1 MTTTLRLSLFL
12 AILSAGCGGGTKDAD
27 KPTGAAP
34 AAASA
39 PVATGAVHE
48 ITATTDD
55 KGSYFSPREITAK
68 AGDVLRVKLITG
80 VHNVHFLA
88 DSNKTAKG
96 LPEASA
102 MLQLP
107 GQTVDIPL
115 TFGTGKFYFQCDP
128 HAMLGMTA
136 YVTVTP

>member
-1 MTTTLRLSLFL
+1 MKTTNCIAL
-12 AILSAGCGGGTKDAD
+12 AAIFFAAACGGGTKDAE
-27 KPTGAAP
+27 KSTAAP
-34 AAASA
+34 AAAAA
-39 PVATGAVHE
+39 PAVSGEVHE

-55 KGSYFSPREITAK
+55 KGSYFSPKEITAK

-80 VHNVHFLA
+80 VHNLHFLP

-102 MLQLP
+102 LLQLP

-115 TFGTGKFYFQCDP
+115 TFGTGKFFFQCDP
-128 HAMLGMTA
+128 HAALGMVGH
-136 YVTVTP
+136 VTVAP

>member
-1 MTTTLRLSLFL
+1 MKITNQIAFA
-12 AILSAGCGGGTKDAD
+12 AIFVAAACGGGTKDAD
-27 KPTGAAP
+27 KSAATPAVAAAP
-34 AAASA
+34 AA
-39 PVATGAVHE
+39 TGEVHE

-55 KGSYFSPREITAK
+55 KGNYFSPKEITAK

-96 LPEASA
+96 LPEASIL
-102 MLQLP
+102 LQLP

-128 HAMLGMTA
+128 HALLGMVGH
-136 YVTVTP
+136 VTVTP

>member
-1 MTTTLRLSLFL
+1 MKTTNIITVAALIL
-12 AILSAGCGGGTKDAD
+12 AAACGGGTKDAD
-27 KPTGAAP
+27 KPAAAPPAAAAP
-34 AAASA
+34 AA
-39 PVATGAVHE
+39 TGEVHE

-55 KGSYFSPREITAK
+55 KGSYFTPKEITAK

-80 VHNVHFLA
+80 VHNLHCRP

-102 MLQLP
+102 LLQLP

-115 TFGTGKFYFQCDP
+115 TFGTGKFFFQCDP
-128 HAMLGMTA
+128 HAALGMVGH
-136 YVTVTP
+136 VTVTP

>member
-1 MTTTLRLSLFL
+1 MKTTNCIAL
-12 AILSAGCGGGTKDAD
+12 AAIFVAAACGGGTKDAE
-27 KPTGAAP
+27 KSTAAPATAAAP
-34 AAASA
+34 AA
-39 PVATGAVHE
+39 TGEVHE

-55 KGSYFSPREITAK
+55 KGSYFSPKEITAK

-80 VHNVHFLA
+80 VHNLHFLP

-102 MLQLP
+102 LLQLP

-115 TFGTGKFYFQCDP
+115 TFGTGKFFFQCDP
-128 HAMLGMTA
+128 HAALGMVGH
-136 YVTVTP
+136 VTVAP